1 MPRCEV
7 GGHLLVCVKASVV
20 VGTAEVAVDLVS
32 TRDGMER
39 LGLHDG
45 INLRCGRRK
54 MVSEKLAFLQFWG
67 GKVEEFMGVGGPIRG
82 KDLTCKK
89 EVGNRRG
96 LGGHGPRGVEPYVYL
111 PNRK

>member
-7 GGHLLVCVKASVV
+7 GGHLLVCAEASVV

-45 INLRCGRRK
+45 IYLRCGQPK
-54 MVSEKLAFLQFWG
+54 MVSEKLAI
-67 GKVEEFMGVGGPIRG
+67 GVGISKNIWASADRFVA
-82 KDLTCKK
+82 KI
-89 EVGNRRG
+89 
-96 LGGHGPRGVEPYVYL
+96 
-111 PNRK
+111 

>member
-7 GGHLLVCVKASVV
+7 GGHLLVCAKASVV
-20 VGTAEVAVDLVS
+20 VGIAEVAQSLVS

-54 MVSEKLAFLQFWG
+54 MVSEKLAF
-67 GKVEEFMGVGGPIRG
+67 GVGIS
-82 KDLTCKK
+82 KNIWASADQFVAKI
-89 EVGNRRG
+89 
-96 LGGHGPRGVEPYVYL
+96 
-111 PNRK
+111 